1 MQLDVK
7 PCLGEGPWTY
17 STDSLHVILGL
28 HLHKKLPA
36 IFPFK
41 QKKTYNAHRYQRR
54 RYYFR
59 LVKDILLSRQQLL
72 ETAFSQPPGV
82 LPKVERIPHHPPPR
96 TSPAEQ
102 RARRRYFQ
110 ELAAV
115 RQEVGE
121 SDHSSE
127 DDNYPGMSEFLFC
140 LFQFLSPL
148 EIV

>member
-1 MQLDVK
+1 
-7 PCLGEGPWTY
+7 
-17 STDSLHVILGL
+17 
-28 HLHKKLPA
+28 
-36 IFPFK
+36 
-41 QKKTYNAHRYQRR
+41 
-54 RYYFR
+54 
-59 LVKDILLSRQQLL
+59 VKDILLSRQQLL

-127 DDNYPGMSEFLFC
+127 DDNYPGMREFLFYM
-140 LFQFLSPL
+140 FPFLWVPWK
-148 EIV
+148 